1 MSDDDFFKDINDQYN
16 RFSKFSNNFEV
27 IAYYG
32 GNFGELDKSLRIE
45 LYEYANGLKFNN
57 IHFSTSPET
66 ITDELVHEIKKYNIT
81 LVELGV
87 QSLDDKTIASN
98 GRSYTFKDV
107 EKAIGMISKISD
119 VGVQVMIGMYNQ
131 AALSVIDDAKI
142 LSKYPIKTVRIY
154 PTVVL
159 KDTVL
164 ESYYNKGEYTV
175 MDMSE
180 SILIS
185 ATAYI
190 IYRYNGIDVLR
201 LSLPANIDA
210 DDNIIAGLYHPAYG
224 DIVKTAIA
232 LYYLEL
238 GGEFRGSRKDI
249 YNYSGYRSII
259 KETYVNKF
267 IEDDSVDCI
276 SFDKVVEFI
285 YKRSE
290 GFEDNSRLLK
300 SETAKIIKKLRY

>member
-1 MSDDDFFKDINDQYN
+1 MKFK
-16 RFSKFSNNFEV
+16 
-27 IAYYG
+27 
-32 GNFGELDKSLRIE
+32 
-45 LYEYANGLKFNN
+45 N

-66 ITDELVHEIKKYNIT
+66 ITDELTQEIKKYNIT

-87 QSLDDKTIASN
+87 QSLDENTITSN
-98 GRSYTFKDV
+98 GRAYTFDDV
-107 EKAIGMISKISD
+107 EKAITTLSKIAD

-131 AALSVIDDAKI
+131 TAVSVIEDAKR

-154 PTVVL
+154 PTVVI

-164 ESYYNKGEYTV
+164 ESYYKKGEYTV
-175 MDMSE
+175 MDLSE
-180 SILIS
+180 SILLS

-190 IYRYNGIDVLR
+190 IYRYHKIDILR
-201 LSLPANIDA
+201 LSLPDNIDT
-210 DDNIIAGLYHPAYG
+210 DDNIVGGLYHPAYG
-224 DIVKTAIA
+224 DIVRTAIA

-259 KETYVNKF
+259 KETYVDKF
-267 IEDDSVDCI
+267 IDDDSVECI
-276 SFDKVVEFI
+276 SLDKIVDFI